1 MGGLECTEKIYTDG
15 WTDGRSEGVQPERGP
30 NVDNNLS
37 FGFCCPPSSSP
48 CIVLVGYSAAAA
60 VWNLLPG
67 DVILA
72 RTGKFVISNWPVSF
86 QVAATRCDR
95 MMVGEVMHGSDDK
108 DSEFILSGNKSS
120 SSTLTRDLIE

>member
-1 MGGLECTEKIYTDG
+1 M
-15 WTDGRSEGVQPERGP
+15 
-30 NVDNNLS
+30 
-37 FGFCCPPSSSP
+37 
-48 CIVLVGYSAAAA
+48 
-60 VWNLLPG
+60 PG

-72 RTGKFVISNWPVSF
+72 RTGKFVLSNWPVSF
-86 QVAATRCDR
+86 QFAATRCDR